1 MTGVNFSPSPLSICL
16 KRVGLVQGS
25 VFIKIDSGANPL
37 RQSPFP
43 SLTPVALTVSA
54 ANSPALNNP
63 VGRQPWPGLIEA
75 YRQYLPVTDTT
86 PVVTLLEGNTPLIP
100 VPAIAQIVGKQVRVL
115 VKYDG
120 LNPTGSFKDRGMTM
134 AISKAKEAGAKAVIC
149 ASTGNTSAAAAAYAR
164 RGGMRAFVLIP
175 DGYVALGKLAQ
186 ALLYGAEVLAIK
198 GNFDRALEIVREMAE
213 NYPVTLVNSV
223 NPYRLEGQKTA
234 AFEVVEALGNAPDW
248 LCIPVGNAG
257 NITAYW
263 MGFCQ
268 YHQEGKCD
276 RLPRMMGFQAAGAS
290 PLVTGQAVPNPETLA
305 TAIRI
310 GNPANW
316 ERAIATQQASMGQFN
331 AVTDAEILEAYRL
344 LASEEGIFC
353 EPASAASVA
362 GLLKVKDQVPAGA
375 TVVCVLTGNGLKD
388 PDTAIK
394 HSQNSFKQGIE
405 PDLATVAQVM
415 GF

>member
-1 MTGVNFSPSPLSICL
+1 VTLSL
-16 KRVGLVQGS
+16 
-25 VFIKIDSGANPL
+25 
-37 RQSPFP
+37 
-43 SLTPVALTVSA
+43 SA
-54 ANSPALNNP
+54 VKPH
-63 VGRQPWPGLIEA
+63 RQPWSGLIEQ
-75 YRQYLPVTDTT
+75 YREYLPVSDQT
-86 PVVTLLEGNTPLIP
+86 PIVTLLEGNTPLIP
-100 VPAIAQIVGKQVRVL
+100 IPAIAERIGRQVRVF

-198 GNFDRALEIVREMAE
+198 GNFDQALEIVREMAE
-213 NYPVTLVNSV
+213 SYPVTLVNSV
-223 NPYRLEGQKTA
+223 NPFRLEGQKTA
-234 AFEVVEALGNAPDW
+234 AFEIVDTLGNAPDW

-257 NITAYW
+257 NISAYW

-268 YHQEGKCD
+268 YHQIGKCD

-290 PLVTGQAVPNPETLA
+290 PLVTGKPVAHPETIA

-310 GNPANW
+310 GNPASW
-316 ERAIATQQASMGQFN
+316 EKAVAVKSASMGNFHS
-331 AVTDAEILEAYRL
+331 VTDVEILDAYRL

-362 GLLKVKDQVPAGA
+362 GLLQVKDQIPTGA

-394 HSQNSFKQGIE
+394 HSQSQFKQGIE
-405 PDLATVAQVM
+405 AEIKAVAEAM

>member
-1 MTGVNFSPSPLSICL
+1 MKV
-16 KRVGLVQGS
+16 
-25 VFIKIDSGANPL
+25 DYL
-37 RQSPFP
+37 RPQSPQNFP
-43 SLTPVALTVSA
+43 SSDFK
-54 ANSPALNNP
+54 
-63 VGRQPWPGLIEA
+63 PWRGLIQT
-75 YRQYLPVTDTT
+75 YRPYLPVSEAT

-100 VPAIAQIVGKQVRVL
+100 VPYISQQIGRGVKVL

-134 AISKAKEAGAKAVIC
+134 AISKAAENGAKAVIC

-164 RGGMRAFVLIP
+164 RGKMRAFVIIP

-186 ALLYGAEVLAIK
+186 ALLYGAEVIAIE
-198 GNFDRALEIVREMAE
+198 GNFDDALTIVREMAE

-223 NPYRLEGQKTA
+223 NPYRLEGQKTG
-234 AFEVVEALGNAPDW
+234 AFEVVDDLGNAPDW

-257 NITAYW
+257 NISAYW

-268 YHQEGKCD
+268 YHSLGKCD
-276 RLPRMMGFQAAGAS
+276 RLPKMMGFQAAGAAPFIS
-290 PLVTGQAVPNPETLA
+290 GQPIPNPETLA

-310 GNPANW
+310 GNPASW
-316 ERAIATQQASMGQFN
+316 DKAWGAKEASLGEFN
-331 AVTDAEILEAYRL
+331 AVTDVEILEAYRL
-344 LASEEGIFC
+344 LASQEGIFC

-362 GLLKVKDQVPAGA
+362 GLLKVKDRVPSEA

-388 PDTAIK
+388 PDCAIN
-394 HSQNSFKQGIE
+394 HSNNQVKSGIKPQLSLIAE
-405 PDLATVAQVM
+405 AM

>member
-1 MTGVNFSPSPLSICL
+1 MTLSLPAI
-16 KRVGLVQGS
+16 S
-25 VFIKIDSGANPL
+25 
-37 RQSPFP
+37 RQ
-43 SLTPVALTVSA
+43 
-54 ANSPALNNP
+54 
-63 VGRQPWPGLIEA
+63 QPWAGLIET
-75 YRQYLPVTDTT
+75 YRPYLPVTETT

-100 VPAIAQIVGKQVRVL
+100 VPAIQAQIGRQVRVL

-149 ASTGNTSAAAAAYAR
+149 ASTGNTSAAAAAYAK

-198 GNFDRALEIVREMAE
+198 GNFDQALHIVRDMATS
-213 NYPVTLVNSV
+213 YPVTLVNSI

-268 YHQEGKCD
+268 YHAAGKCD
-276 RLPRMMGFQAAGAS
+276 RLPRMMGFQAAGAA
-290 PLVTGQAVPNPETLA
+290 PFITGQPVANPETLA

-316 ERAIATQQASMGQFN
+316 EKAIAVQSASQGQFN
-331 AVTDAEILEAYRL
+331 AVTDEEILDAYRL
-344 LASEEGIFC
+344 LASTEGIFC

-362 GLLKVKDQVPAGA
+362 GLLKVKDQIPTGA

-394 HSQNSFKQGIE
+394 HSHSSFKQGIAPE
-405 PDLATVAQVM
+405 LKAVAEAM

>member
-1 MTGVNFSPSPLSICL
+1 MTSSIP
-16 KRVGLVQGS
+16 
-25 VFIKIDSGANPL
+25 ANPIAK
-37 RQSPFP
+37 
-43 SLTPVALTVSA
+43 TPAIATR
-54 ANSPALNNP
+54 ANNW
-63 VGRQPWPGLIEA
+63 QGLIET
-75 YRQYLPVTDTT
+75 YRSFLPVSETT

-100 VPAIAQIVGKQVRVL
+100 IPAISDRIGRQVKVYI
-115 VKYDG
+115 KYDG

-164 RGGMRAFVLIP
+164 RAGIRAFVIIP

-186 ALLYGAEVLAIK
+186 ALLYGAEVIAIK
-198 GNFDRALEIVREMAE
+198 GNFDDALKIVREASE

-223 NPYRLEGQKTA
+223 NPYRLQGQKTA
-234 AFEVVEALGNAPDW
+234 AFEVVDVLGNAPDW

-263 MGFCQ
+263 MGFNE
-268 YHQEGKCD
+268 YHQHGKCGK
-276 RLPRMMGFQAAGAS
+276 LPKMMGFQAAGAAPFIS
-290 PLVTGQAVPNPETLA
+290 GSVVDNPETIA

-316 ERAIATQQASMGQFN
+316 NKALNAQKNSEGEFN
-331 AVTDAEILEAYRL
+331 SVTDEEILNAYRI

-362 GLLKVKDQVPAGA
+362 GLLKVKDRVPPNS
-375 TVVCVLTGNGLKD
+375 TIVCVLTGNGLKD
-388 PDTAIK
+388 PDSAITYSVNETYK
-394 HSQNSFKQGIE
+394 GIE
-405 PDLATVAQVM
+405 PNLKDVAKVM